1 VDGDENPAAR
11 ADLLQETIDRLTEG
25 ARIPDG
31 LAERAFRRHRQR
43 RLALGA
49 AVATSTAVAAA
60 AAVFV
65 ATATTGGV
73 PQRSGGIPR
82 AQTAA
87 YVADRTERALTA
99 AAHGGAI
106 ERINV
111 TRRSENLDMILAEHH
126 GDVTVLRNVPGLN
139 AGRTVFWWYRDRH
152 RAKALTADGRPL
164 FDLGTISPAGRQH
177 SGRYALIDYP
187 AKTWL
192 RNFSLA
198 AQPVPLP
205 HLPQK
210 GSCPELIDPEATVS
224 AAPAVWTTM
233 IHKALACGDFRLD
246 GRQWI
251 GGTHAIKIVSSQRLV
266 RRLALFAQINGTL
279 WVDPATFLPVMVR
292 WTWPHGTLAATFRW
306 LPPTQANLAA
316 LSVGV
321 PSGFRSVRLPRSTR
335 LYFSTVTYVAAAPT
349 ATTTPTAPT
358 PSR

>member
-1 VDGDENPAAR
+1 MSTDIT
-11 ADLLQETIDRLTEG
+11 DLLHETIDRLTEG
-25 ARIPDG
+25 ERVPDWLG
-31 LAERAFRRHRQR
+31 ERAFRRHRRR

-49 AVATSTAVAAA
+49 AAATGTAVAAA

-73 PQRSGGIPR
+73 PQRGSGILR

-99 AAHGGAI
+99 AAHGAAI
-106 ERINV
+106 ERIDV
-111 TRRSENLDMILAEHH
+111 TRRSENLDVILAEHH
-126 GDVTVLRNVPGLN
+126 GDATVLRSVPGLS
-139 AGRTVFWWYRDRH
+139 AGQTVFWWYQGHH
-152 RAKALTADGRPL
+152 RTQALTADGRPL
-164 FDLGTISPAGRQH
+164 FDLGTVGAAGRRH
-177 SGRYALIDYP
+177 SRRYALIDYP

-198 AQPVPLP
+198 AHPVPLP
-205 HLPQK
+205 YLSRK

-224 AAPAVWTTM
+224 AAPTAWTAM

-266 RRLALFAQINGTL
+266 RHLALFAQINGTL

-306 LPPTQANLAA
+306 LPPTRANLAA
-316 LSVGV
+316 LNIGV
-321 PSGFRSVRLPRSTR
+321 PSGFRPVRLPRSTG
-335 LYFSTVTYVAAAPT
+335 LYFSTDTYVAATPT
-349 ATTTPTAPT
+349 ATMTPTAPATT